1 LLLKSE
7 RSHVD
12 ANDGFP
18 GMHPRPTEGRSD
30 FGGNPGQ
37 NRRVAMTTI
46 KATCPD
52 CGDVDLTPADVL
64 VTVSREMGW
73 SKYSFTCPN
82 CSQCVSKP
90 ADEDVV
96 QLLTSAGVRVKKL
109 RIPDE
114 YFDGLMVAETVARL
128 TEDDIL
134 DFALWIEATED
145 VVTAFARAF

>member
-1 LLLKSE
+1 
-7 RSHVD
+7 
-12 ANDGFP
+12 
-18 GMHPRPTEGRSD
+18 
-30 FGGNPGQ
+30 
-37 NRRVAMTTI
+37 MTTI

-52 CGDVDLTPADVL
+52 CGDVDLTPSDVL

-73 SKYSFTCPN
+73 SKYSFNCPN
-82 CSQCVSKP
+82 CAQCVSKP

-96 QLLTSAGVRVKKL
+96 HLLTSAGVRIKKL